1 MMKSLSKAIHLD
13 PTQVEILCS
22 WNGSEEEE
30 QSIINTS
37 PYEFLIA
44 ERNAYHFAKN
54 MNSLAQ
60 EAHGEFLLFINDD
73 VIADD
78 DCINKGID
86 CLINRSDIGIIGAKL
101 REENGLVVH
110 SGMLF
115 DQKNSPYHKLELLMS
130 NEDCES
136 INSLEI
142 MPAVTGAMM
151 LTRRK
156 EFLKI
161 LFQEK
166 YKRCG
171 EDVELCL
178 DFQEKL
184 NLKVAYA
191 PEFSGIHSVS
201 KTRKEK
207 GQYGNDSEDLTK
219 MRSRRRQFL
228 ETISREYLINELMAY
243 KRESEQLSSL
253 LHSQIT
259 DREVNT
265 LTIKNEIDYWKNQAH
280 TLQINRIRQSSEIE
294 KLRNRLESYQ

>member
-1 MMKSLSKAIHLD
+1 M
-13 PTQVEILCS
+13 
-22 WNGSEEEE
+22 
-30 QSIINTS
+30 
-37 PYEFLIA
+37 
-44 ERNAYHFAKN
+44 
-54 MNSLAQ
+54 
-60 EAHGEFLLFINDD
+60 
-73 VIADD
+73 
-78 DCINKGID
+78 
-86 CLINRSDIGIIGAKL
+86 
-101 REENGLVVH
+101 
-110 SGMLF
+110 
-115 DQKNSPYHKLELLMS
+115 
-130 NEDCES
+130 
-136 INSLEI
+136 
-142 MPAVTGAMM
+142 
-151 LTRRK
+151 
-156 EFLKI
+156 
-161 LFQEK
+161 
-166 YKRCG
+166 
-171 EDVELCL
+171 
-178 DFQEKL
+178 
-184 NLKVAYA
+184 AYA